1 MTTAV
6 FVAVCL
12 LAALI
17 AALLVVRPLW
27 RGAAPVQEERD
38 ALLAIHRRKQAEL
51 AAELA
56 EGLIDEDQAR
66 VRRAELDAALL
77 SDWAGQ
83 EDASLPVPAPSR
95 RTAVVMALAVPL
107 LAVGVYAQVGDW
119 RAVDPPPVQADLHK
133 LAQTLAK
140 RLENHPDERE
150 GWILLGRAYAG
161 LGRQADAAQAFGR
174 ALALE
179 PRDPEVLA
187 QHAQALALQTEPP
200 QWSAEANRLL
210 ADALAIDADHAQ
222 SLWLAGVA
230 AMAAGDAGTAGRHW
244 RRLLTLIEPDAPVAQ
259 SLRQALVQIGQ
270 SPDESAA
277 VSAEPATAAG
287 PTVRIGLS
295 TDLASTLPADAAV
308 FVVIRDNPQ
317 GGMPVAAIR
326 RRVADLPLDLVLS
339 DDMSLVPTRR
349 LSALETLW
357 ISARVSKSGTAEG
370 GPDDP
375 RAAPVAAHWN
385 PEEKVS
391 LMISGKPTQPG
402 AADLRPGAIEPTGMA
417 HE

>member
-6 FVAVCL
+6 FVAACL
-12 LAALI
+12 LAALL
-17 AALLVVRPLW
+17 AAFLVVRPLW

-56 EGLIDEDQAR
+56 EGLIDEEQAR
-66 VRRAELDAALL
+66 MRRAELDAALL

-83 EDASLPVPAPSR
+83 EEASVPVPASAPR
-95 RTAVVMALAVPL
+95 RRMAVFMAFAVPL
-107 LAVGVYAQVGDW
+107 LAAVVYVQVGDW
-119 RAVDPPPVQADLHK
+119 RAIDPAPVQADLNK
-133 LAQTLAK
+133 LAQTLAE
-140 RLENHPDERE
+140 RLESHPDERE

-179 PRDPEVLA
+179 PRDPDVLA
-187 QHAQALALQTEPP
+187 QRAQALALQTEPP

-244 RRLLTLIEPDAPVAQ
+244 RHLLTLIEPDAPVAQ
-259 SLRQALVQIGQ
+259 SLRQALTQIGQ
-270 SPDESAA
+270 SPDESVAA
-277 VSAEPATAAG
+277 PAEPATAAG

-295 TDLASTLPADAAV
+295 KDLASTLPADATV

-326 RRVADLPLDLVLS
+326 RRVADLPLDLVLT

-357 ISARVSKSGTAEG
+357 ISARISTSGNAEG
-370 GPDDP
+370 APDDP
-375 RAAPVAAHWN
+375 RTEPVAAHWTA
-385 PEEKVS
+385 EETVS
-391 LMISGKPTQPG
+391 LVIVGKPTQAGVTP
-402 AADLRPGAIEPTGMA
+402 
-417 HE
+417 

>member
-1 MTTAV
+1 MMTAV
-6 FVAVCL
+6 FVAACL
-12 LAALI
+12 LAALL

-27 RGAAPVQEERD
+27 RGPAAVQEERD

-83 EDASLPVPAPSR
+83 EDASVPVPASAPRR
-95 RTAVVMALAVPL
+95 RTAVVVALAVPL
-107 LAVGVYAQVGDW
+107 LAAGVYAQVGDW
-119 RAVDPPPVQADLHK
+119 RAVEPTPVQADLNK
-133 LAQTLAK
+133 LAQTLAE
-140 RLENHPDERE
+140 RLESHPEERE

-179 PRDPEVLA
+179 PRDPDVLA
-187 QHAQALALQTEPP
+187 QRAQALALQTEPP

-230 AMAAGDAGTAGRHW
+230 AMAAGDTGAAGRHW
-244 RRLLTLIEPDAPVAQ
+244 RHLLTLISPDAPVAE
-259 SLRQALVQIGQ
+259 SLRQALSQIGQ
-270 SPDESAA
+270 LQDESAST
-277 VSAEPATAAG
+277 SAEPATATG

-295 TDLASTLPADAAV
+295 PDLASILPADATV
-308 FVVIRDNPQ
+308 FVVVRDNPQ
-317 GGMPVAAIR
+317 GGMPVAAVR
-326 RRVADLPLDLVLS
+326 RRVADLPLDLVLT

-349 LSALETLW
+349 LSSVETLW
-357 ISARVSKSGTAEG
+357 ISARVSTSGSAEG
-370 GPDDP
+370 APDDP
-375 RAAPVAAHWN
+375 RAAPVASHWK
-385 PEEKVS
+385 PEEEVS
-391 LMISGKPTQPG
+391 LVIGGKPDPASATP
-402 AADLRPGAIEPTGMA
+402 
-417 HE
+417 